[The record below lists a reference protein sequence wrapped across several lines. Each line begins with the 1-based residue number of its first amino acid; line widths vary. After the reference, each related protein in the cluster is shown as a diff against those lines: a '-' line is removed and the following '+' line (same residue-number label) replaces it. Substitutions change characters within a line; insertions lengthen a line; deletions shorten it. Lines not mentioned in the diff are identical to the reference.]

1 MNTNTKT
8 LARFEI
14 KDSTK
19 GQVTAVFSTFNVIDS
34 DRDVTPP
41 GAFEDGADVVISSYG
56 HTSWEGALPVG
67 KGVIRTTKSEAV
79 LDGQFFMDTAAG
91 ADTFRV
97 VKALGPL
104 GQWSYGYDAVKY
116 SFGEFDGQRVRFLEQ
131 LKVHEVSPVLL
142 GAGVGTR
149 TLAAKA
155 LAGLTSGG
163 LKLTE
168 EAAAVLAAVTA
179 LTDRA
184 ADVMAKRADRGKQ
197 LGTDSR
203 QLLAQVE
210 AELKRLGDLLTTARD
225 EQDDD
230 QAAAEQWHAQLERE
244 FLRYAAR
251 NH

>member
-1 MNTNTKT
+1 MNTKT

-14 KDSTK
+14 KDEAK

-67 KGVIRTTKSEAV
+67 KGVIRTTKSEAL

-104 GQWSYGYDAVKY
+104 GQWSYGYDAIKY
-116 SFGEFDGQRVRFLEQ
+116 SFGEFDDQRVRFLEQ

-155 LAGLTSGG
+155 LAGLTGGG
-163 LKLTE
+163 LKFTE

-203 QLLAQVE
+203 QLLTQVE

-230 QAAAEQWHAQLERE
+230 QDGAEQWHAQLERE
-244 FLRYAAR
+244 FLLYAAR
-251 NH
+251 IH